1 MIYALFPVL
10 LSKIGEIVF
19 FPSPPPPLFHTAFHV
34 LILIP
39 GIYEYV
45 RIHGKEKLKF
55 QMELRLPRK
64 GDYYALHR

>member
-1 MIYALFPVL
+1 MFPVL
-10 LSKIGEIVF
+10 PSVIGKIVSF
-19 FPSPPPPLFHTAFHV
+19 HPHPLPLFHTPFHV

-55 QMELRLPRK
+55 QMELKLPRK
-64 GDYYALHR
+64 RDYYALHR